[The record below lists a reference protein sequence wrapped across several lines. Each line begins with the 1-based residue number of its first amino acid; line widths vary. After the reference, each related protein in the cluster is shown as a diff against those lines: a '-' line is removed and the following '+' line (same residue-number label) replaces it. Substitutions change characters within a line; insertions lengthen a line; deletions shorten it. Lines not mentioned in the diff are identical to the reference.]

1 MHVDPLDEV
10 FAALRVQSAVHARL
24 EAGAPWGVA
33 FACGHTARFGLVM
46 AGECWMQV
54 GDNKDPAYPARL
66 LKPGDCYV
74 LLRGMHY
81 ILSDKVGSPTRSC
94 TEVVR
99 DKVGGVA
106 ELGGD
111 GAHATIIT
119 GWFTFDEL
127 SARPLMDL
135 IPAVLYAHFDAQRA
149 QLLESS
155 LQLLQMETA
164 APGLGSNLVI
174 SRLADI
180 VFVQAIRAH
189 AAESAAQDSGWLSAI
204 TEKKIGA
211 ALRAMHKEPAR
222 DWTVEAL
229 AAIATLSRS
238 AFAVRFKER
247 VGETPL
253 AYLTRWRMFRAAC
266 LLRQSDKP
274 QAEIAAV
281 IGYETEAAFSK
292 AFKRA
297 TGIAPGAYRRG
308 EAVRIDAS
316 LSTVPPGLLGNNP
329 TADQHAYS

>member
-1 MHVDPLDEV
+1 
-10 FAALRVQSAVHARL
+10 
-24 EAGAPWGVA
+24 
-33 FACGHTARFGLVM
+33 
-46 AGECWMQV
+46 
-54 GDNKDPAYPARL
+54 
-66 LKPGDCYV
+66 
-74 LLRGMHY
+74 
-81 ILSDKVGSPTRSC
+81 
-94 TEVVR
+94 
-99 DKVGGVA
+99 
-106 ELGGD
+106 
-111 GAHATIIT
+111 
-119 GWFTFDEL
+119 
-127 SARPLMDL
+127 
-135 IPAVLYAHFDAQRA
+135 VLYAHFDAQRT

-189 AAESAAQDSGWLSAI
+189 AAEGEAQDSGWLSAV

-222 DWTVEAL
+222 AWTVEAL

-238 AFAVRFKER
+238 AFAARFKER
-247 VGETPL
+247 VGESPL

-274 QAEIAAV
+274 QAEIAGV
-281 IGYETEAAFSK
+281 VGYETEAAFSK

-308 EAVRIDAS
+308 EAVRIDVS
-316 LSTVPPGLLGNNP
+316 PTVPSALLGNHP
-329 TADQHAYS
+329 AADQRAYN